1 MVITPKVYDRGEW
14 KFTVGD
20 QIIAE
25 NRRQRV
31 YLIPYNHY
39 WRKHL
44 MFVRALIELGEIN
57 NYNDLVHYCTG
68 RIEIRYSAKQPQ
80 KQMEYH

>member
-1 MVITPKVYDRGEW
+1 MIQSKVYQHGEW
-14 KFTVGD
+14 IFTVGER
-20 QIIAE
+20 ITVE
-25 NRRQRV
+25 NRSQRV
-31 YLIPYNHY
+31 YLLPHNHY

-44 MFVRALIELGEIN
+44 MFVRALIELGEIR

-68 RIEIRYSAKQPQ
+68 KIEIRYSAKQPQ